1 MKRIFS
7 FLLSVSL
14 LLSIAGCTFNGKV
27 SDINYNSAT
36 DSSTRSSNI
45 SVSSSNTS
53 NISGSFS
60 NSSGIST
67 TPGQNPVY
75 THVSKVGKLPADYTK
90 AIIDNNLPLNAVKT
104 VDGYLLFFTDDHKKS
119 GVKKFDLKGNLLWTK
134 FYSEISSETVYGGNI
149 SLTGDGGFIVWAT
162 GSTNYNPDGTRVSFE
177 PAIIKC
183 DKTGSVQW
191 QKDYKGFSD
200 TTLQKVF
207 CSLKGDVITIGYTE
221 SKDSKSNSVGSRIYL
236 SKLDS
241 KGKFLEE
248 KSYGGTSYDILF
260 EAEYIEGAGVV
271 SLINSQSKG
280 GPFPA
285 PKGGSSIRVLAYF
298 DMALEISWFKT
309 LPESEYFDSPAVFNK
324 EIYVCRYKSTGAGF
338 ESWDRYLVK
347 YDIKGNEAFSKPL
360 GRTSTIPYIKGYKV
374 EFYLLYNNKL
384 SLLDANGNANFEVP
398 FSAGYIEKII
408 EYDDYFLVLS
418 QNITGKL
425 PQPLY
430 ISSIWQ
436 STELVY
442 SGYDYK
448 GKLLWRDA
456 FDSTPDFMRKYDP
469 KVNSDWT
476 VIGG

>member
-1 MKRIFS
+1 MKRVFS

-14 LLSIAGCTFNGKV
+14 LLSIVGCTFNGKI
-27 SDINYNSAT
+27 SDISSKSAT
-36 DSSTRSSNI
+36 G
-45 SVSSSNTS
+45 SSS
-53 NISGSFS
+53 ISGNIPGS
-60 NSSGIST
+60 NSNPSGGST
-67 TPGQNPVY
+67 NPGQNPVY
-75 THVSKVGKLPADYTK
+75 TTVSKVGKLPADYTK
-90 AIIDNNLPLNAVKT
+90 AIIDNKLLLNAVRT
-104 VDGYLLFFTDDHKKS
+104 VDGYLLFFTDDRKKS
-119 GVKKFDLKGNLLWTK
+119 GVKKFDLKGNQLWTK
-134 FYSEISSETVYGGNI
+134 FYSEISSGTVYGGNI
-149 SLTGDGGFIVWAT
+149 ALTGDGGFIVWAT

-207 CSLKGDVITIGYTE
+207 CTLESDIITIGYTE
-221 SKDSKSNSVGSRIYL
+221 SKDSKGNSVGSKIYL

-241 KGKFLEE
+241 SGKLLHE
-248 KSYGGTSYDILF
+248 KSYGGSSYDMLF
-260 EAEYIEGAGVV
+260 EAEYIEGTGVV
-271 SLINSQSKG
+271 SLINSQSKD

-285 PKGGSSIRVLAYF
+285 SKDGSSIRVLAFF
-298 DMALEISWFKT
+298 DMSLNISWFKT
-309 LPESEYFDSPAVFNK
+309 LPDSEYFDAPAVFNK
-324 EIYVCRYKSTGAGF
+324 DIYVFREKNTGAGF
-338 ESWDRYLVK
+338 ENWDRYLVK
-347 YDIKGNEAFSKPL
+347 YDIKGNETLSKPI
-360 GRTSTIPYIKGYKV
+360 GRTGFIPYLKGFQK
-374 EFYLLYNNKL
+374 EIYLLSNNKF
-384 SLLDANGNANFEVP
+384 SSLDANGNAKFEVP

-408 EYDDYFLVLS
+408 EYDNYFLVLS

-442 SGYDYK
+442 SGYDYN